1 MTRERTTKAAQTEAT
16 TQKLIAI
23 ARALFAERGYA
34 DTAAEDIVQRAGVTR
49 GALYH
54 HFGSKEGLFRAAVES
69 VQAEIG
75 ARVEAA
81 AADAEDAWAELLN
94 GCRAF
99 LMAALDPQA
108 RQIVLVDAPAVL
120 GWEAWRAMD
129 EANSMAL
136 LREALAELIEA
147 GLLLPLPLDAL
158 TRLLSGAMNEAALWI
173 AAAADRDAALEQ
185 AMTALEA
192 LLAGIG
198 TGRGALL
205 AGS

>member
-1 MTRERTTKAAQTEAT
+1 MYVKGSIMANEKVTKAAQTEAT
-16 TQKLIAI
+16 TRKLIDI
-23 ARALFAERGYA
+23 AREQFAAHGYA
-34 DTAAEDIVQRAGVTR
+34 STATEEVVRLAGVTR

-75 ARVEAA
+75 ARVDAA
-81 AADAEDAWAELLN
+81 GDAGDAWSQLLN

-108 RQIVLVDAPAVL
+108 RQIVLIDAPAVL

-136 LREALAELIEA
+136 LRASLAELINA
-147 GLLLPLPLDAL
+147 GIILPLPLDAL

-173 AAAADRDAALEQ
+173 ATAPERDEALDEAMSALES
-185 AMTALEA
+185 
-192 LLAGIG
+192 LLAGVRS
-198 TGRGALL
+198 TR
-205 AGS
+205 